1 MQYILLVYGEDRLWS
16 ELSGDEAARLD
27 DARDRWVQEL
37 VRSGHSRGMADLH
50 PASTATTLRR
60 RNGRVAITD
69 GPFDETREVLGGYQ
83 VVECRDLDEAI
94 AIASRFPA
102 LGAGFSMEVRPV
114 MPL

>member
-1 MQYILLVYGEDRLWS
+1 MQYLLLVYGEERLWS
-16 ELSGDEAARLD
+16 ERTGDEAAGLD
-27 DARDRWVQEL
+27 DARDRWIQDL

-50 PASTATTLRR
+50 PASTATTLRQTD
-60 RNGRVAITD
+60 GRLDIID
-69 GPFDETREVLGGYQ
+69 GPFDQTREVLGGYQ